1 MSQKCILIYVGQSD
15 MSYALA
21 SKRDYSL
28 KREPQIGFAYL
39 SAVLNSHDVETE
51 IIDFTIKPFTVEEL
65 AKYVIEVAPV
75 FVGFYAAA
83 ALKDRVLEYLHPL
96 RKALPKI
103 KILIGGPDIYDCE
116 NYLNAGAN
124 AFCMGEGELT
134 IVDLLAY
141 SRGQMNLKNINGI
154 AYKENGKIHHTSPRS
169 LIENLDELPVPDWDK
184 FNLENYFDYHVFNM
198 STPYTSIMAS
208 RGCPFRCT
216 FCISHKV
223 WQHKYRSRSPAHV
236 MKEIDYLVSELGVK
250 FITFQDDIWSW
261 NNEEWANSICGE
273 LASRE
278 YKLKWRC
285 ILHPLS
291 FSKNREKMLSMMKS
305 AGCVS
310 ITTGLQ
316 SASKS
321 VLRNIHRSPKEP
333 EALSELIRI
342 ANKLDILNNTAF
354 IFGLPGETEETM
366 EESIRYSL
374 KIKPTF
380 SAFYTLSVLPGS
392 NIWQLKKEGKFQA
405 LAQELLN
412 SKCREGARRFYSNPL
427 VVWNIFKSIIKTN
440 PKWLLMMLKHLK
452 YLLEVSGLYK
462 TRARSAG

>member
-1 MSQKCILIYVGQSD
+1 MPQKCVFIYVGQSD
-15 MSYALA
+15 MNYALA
-21 SKRDYSL
+21 SRRDYNL

-39 SAVLNSHDVETE
+39 SAVLSSHDAEPE
-51 IIDFTIKPFTVEEL
+51 IIDFTIKPFTVKEFV
-65 AKYVIEVAPV
+65 KHIVDMAPV

-83 ALKDRVLEYLHPL
+83 ALKDRVLEYLLSL
-96 RKALPKI
+96 RKALPNI

-124 AFCMGEGELT
+124 AFCIGEGELT
-134 IVDLLAY
+134 IIDLLAFCREEMDL
-141 SRGQMNLKNINGI
+141 SNINGI
-154 AYKENGKIHHTSPRS
+154 AYKKNGKIQHTPSRN
-169 LIENLDELPVPDWDK
+169 LIENLDDLPVPAWDK

-198 STPYTSIMAS
+198 CTPYTSIIAS

-216 FCISHKV
+216 FCISHEV

-236 MKEIDYLVSELGVK
+236 MKEIDYLVCELGVK

-261 NNEEWANSICGE
+261 NDEEWAKTICEE

-291 FSKNREKMLSMMKS
+291 FLKNRERMLSMMKS
-305 AGCVS
+305 AGCTS

-321 VLRNIHRSPKEP
+321 ILRNIKRSPKEP
-333 EALSELIRI
+333 EALAELIQT

-374 KIKPTF
+374 MIKPTF

-392 NIWQLKKEGKFQA
+392 YIWQLEREGKFNA
-405 LAQELLN
+405 LSQKILS

-440 PKWLLMMLKHLK
+440 PKWLLMIFRHLK
-452 YLLEVSGLYK
+452 YLLEVSGIYK
-462 TRARSAG
+462 TRARSTD